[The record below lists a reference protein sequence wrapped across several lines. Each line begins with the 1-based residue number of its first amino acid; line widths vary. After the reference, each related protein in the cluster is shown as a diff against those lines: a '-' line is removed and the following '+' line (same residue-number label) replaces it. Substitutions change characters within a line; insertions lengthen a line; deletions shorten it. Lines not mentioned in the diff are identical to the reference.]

1 MTMTQLFV
9 SDPTVLD
16 GSPLF
21 AGTRVLVQ
29 ALFDYLA
36 DGESPA
42 SFMRDYP
49 SVSNEQVC
57 SAIEEREMH

>member
-1 MTMTQLFV
+1 MTQLFV
-9 SDPTVLD
+9 SDPNVLD

-42 SFMRDYP
+42 AFMRDYP
-49 SVSNEQVC
+49 AVSGEQV
-57 SAIEEREMH
+57 AGALEERDMH